1 MKLSHL
7 LGRLKEVQTE
17 GSSYLAKC
25 PSHNDGR
32 PSLLITVTDD
42 SKLLLHCR
50 AGCKK
55 TAVLNSLDLK
65 MSDLFDVD
73 VDLDDAVLAS
83 TGPPAPPLAAHISQI
98 SDYLSLANQEFRDSE
113 AASYAFERFGL
124 DPEFAYATGLGFD
137 PGSLPLE
144 WLTPAYRGVPRLV
157 VPFYGTDGLPRGFQS
172 RALQEDPVRWC
183 GPMNPPGHA
192 WTKMGV
198 FDYFSENDSNLLIT
212 EGPGDALTAIAHQT
226 GALLVRG
233 AALSRNESLLRSILA
248 VTHDRRILLA
258 GDNDESG
265 LDFNLTLGSKLAE
278 AGRQVHTLSIE
289 QGGDLTDWRAEAGE
303 SFPQEFQRGLR
314 RATRIDTGRPGTPPP
329 PEDPAELFDF
339 DDPLIRSKQ
348 TDEGNGLRLAS
359 RIGDNWTWL
368 PSHGWHEYRS
378 GAWSP
383 SDNSINLVVQG
394 MLQETQDIAAAMAE
408 VAQHLGPEEGPLL
421 EQRASTLF
429 RWAHSSENSPRFDRV
444 EVRARKYLEHN
455 QDEFDQHDHLLVV
468 KNGVVNLRTGEL
480 GPHDRELY
488 MTQSIPFDYIPDA
501 PAPRWTRFLS
511 EIMVERLE
519 LVDYLQVLLG
529 YSITGSTDEAVLG
542 VFHGSGA
549 NGKSVLLN
557 AIRHVMKPIV
567 GIAAYST
574 FEKKYGGGS
583 TADLAAI
590 AEKRMV
596 LAQEGERNAPMS
608 EALLKRATGS
618 DPMTVRHLYR
628 DHFTFEPKWTL
639 ILSTNY
645 RPRLSGNDVGLWRRI
660 KLVPFDACFLGED
673 QDRSLPG
680 KLRQEA
686 EGILSWLIEGAI
698 KFYQDGLVDPP
709 IIQSGLQ
716 DYRETSDELAGFT
729 DLVIIEEPG
738 AEVSGRELYEAFRD
752 WCLEEGINAWSRRAF
767 FSAITERYPD
777 VRKYKKTAGVH
788 FDGLRLAKG

>member
-1 MKLSHL
+1 MKLSKL
-7 LGRLKEVQTE
+7 IDKLDQVTTE
-17 GSSYLAKC
+17 GSSYLARC
-25 PSHNDGR
+25 PGHEDGR

-42 SKLLLHCR
+42 NKLLLHCR
-50 AGCKK
+50 AGCQKQK
-55 TAVLNSLDLK
+55 VLDALGLK
-65 MSDLFDVD
+65 MRDLFDVD
-73 VDLDDAVLAS
+73 VDLDEAVLAS
-83 TGPPAPPLAAHISQI
+83 SGPPAPPTAEHITQI
-98 SDYLSLANQEFRDSE
+98 ADYLQIANDGFRGS
-113 AASYAFERFGL
+113 AASSYAFRRFGL
-124 DPEFAYATGLGFD
+124 DPEFAYTIGLGFD
-137 PGSLPLE
+137 PGNLPLE
-144 WLTPAYRGVPRLV
+144 WLTPAHRGVPRLV
-157 VPFYGTDGLPRGFQS
+157 VPFYGPDGLPRGFQS
-172 RALQEDPVRWC
+172 RALEDHPVRWC
-183 GPMNPPGHA
+183 GPMNPPGHT
-192 WTKMGV
+192 WTKLGV

-212 EGPGDALTAIAHQT
+212 EGPADALTAIGHST
-226 GALLVRG
+226 GAVLVRG
-233 AALSRNESLLRSILA
+233 AALSRNEDLLQAILA

-265 LDFNLTLGSKLAE
+265 LDFNLTLGSRLAE

-289 QGGDLTDWRAEAGE
+289 RGGDLTEWREEAGE

-314 RATRIDTGRPGTPPP
+314 RATRIDTGTPPPPP
-329 PEDPAELFDF
+329 PEDPQNVFDF
-339 DDPLIRSKQ
+339 QDPLIRAKL

-359 RIGDNWTWL
+359 RINSNWIWL
-368 PSHGWHEYRS
+368 PSHGWHQYRN
-378 GAWSP
+378 GAWVT
-383 SDNSINLVVQG
+383 SDNQIGLVVSD
-394 MLQETQDIAAAMAE
+394 MLQDTQDIAAAMIE
-408 VAQHLGPEEGPLL
+408 FAQGIDDEEGAFL
-421 EQRASTLF
+421 EETGGRLF
-429 RWAHSSENSPRFDRV
+429 RWAHSSENSPRFDRIDQ
-444 EVRARKYLEHN
+444 RARKYLQ
-455 QDEFDQHDHLLVV
+455 QDQGNFDNHDHLLVV

-480 GPHDRELY
+480 SPHDPDLF
-488 MTQSIPFDYIPDA
+488 MTHSIPFDYVPDA

-519 LVDYLQVLLG
+519 LVEYLQVLLG
-529 YSITGSTDEAVLG
+529 YSITGETDEAVLG

-557 AIRHVMKPIV
+557 AIRHVVEPIV

-628 DHFTFEPKWTL
+628 DHFTFIPKWTL

-680 KLRQEA
+680 KLRDEA
-686 EGILSWLIEGAI
+686 EGILAWLIEGAI
-698 KFYQDGLVDPP
+698 KYYQEGLIDPP
-709 IIQSGLQ
+709 VIQQGLR

-729 DLVIIEEPG
+729 DLVIIEDDE
-738 AEVSGRELYEAFRD
+738 ADISGSALYEAFRD
-752 WCLEEGINAWSRRAF
+752 WCFEEGINAWSRRAF
-767 FSAITERYPD
+767 FAAITERYPN
-777 VRKYKKTAGVH
+777 VRKHKKKTGVH
-788 FDGLRLAKG
+788 FDGLRLAEG

>member
-1 MKLSHL
+1 MKLSSL
-7 LGRLKEVQTE
+7 ISRLDEVQTE
-17 GSSYLAKC
+17 GSSYIARC
-25 PSHNDGR
+25 PSHADGR

-50 AGCKK
+50 AGCQK
-55 TAVLNSLDLK
+55 TAVLQALNLK

-83 TGPPAPPLAAHISQI
+83 TGPPSPPLAAHIHQI
-98 SDYLSLANQEFRDSE
+98 AEYLSIANEEFRDSE
-113 AASYAFERFGL
+113 AARYASQRFGL
-124 DPEFAYATGLGFD
+124 DSEFAYTIGLGFD
-137 PGSLPLE
+137 PGNLPLE

-172 RALQEDPVRWC
+172 RALEEDPVRWC

-233 AALSRNESLLRSILA
+233 AALSRNESLLQAILS

-265 LDFNLTLGSKLAE
+265 LDFNLTLGSKLAD

-289 QGGDLTDWRAEAGE
+289 QGGDLTDWRAEAGD
-303 SFPQEFQRGLR
+303 SFAQDFQKGLR
-314 RATRIDTGRPGTPPP
+314 KATRIDAGRPGPPPP
-329 PEDPAELFDF
+329 PEETLEMFDF
-339 DDPLIRSKQ
+339 DDPLVAAKM
-348 TDEGNGLRLAS
+348 TDEGNGIRLSS
-359 RIGDNWTWL
+359 RIGENWVFL
-368 PSHGWHEYRS
+368 PSHGWHRYAD
-378 GAWSP
+378 GAWST
-383 SDNSINLVVQG
+383 SDSRINLYVQG
-394 MLQETQDIAAAMAE
+394 MLQETQDIAAAMAQAAE
-408 VAQHLGPEEGPLL
+408 QLPEPEGPHL
-421 EQRASTLF
+421 EQRANQLF
-429 RWAHSSENSPRFDRV
+429 RWAHGSENSPRFDRI

-455 QDEFDQHDHLLVV
+455 QEEFDQHDHLLVV

-480 GPHDRELY
+480 GPHNRELY

-519 LVDYLQVLLG
+519 LVEYLQVLLG

-557 AIRHVMKPIV
+557 AVRHVVKPIV

-596 LAQEGERNAPMS
+596 LAQEGERT
-608 EALLKRATGS
+608 ERS
-618 DPMTVRHLYR
+618 DERSSPQASHRLRPDDCSTLVSRPLHLRTEMDAYPL
-628 DHFTFEPKWTL
+628 DE
-639 ILSTNY
+639 LSTQ
-645 RPRLSGNDVGLWRRI
+645 
-660 KLVPFDACFLGED
+660 A
-673 QDRSLPG
+673 
-680 KLRQEA
+680 
-686 EGILSWLIEGAI
+686 
-698 KFYQDGLVDPP
+698 
-709 IIQSGLQ
+709 
-716 DYRETSDELAGFT
+716 
-729 DLVIIEEPG
+729 
-738 AEVSGRELYEAFRD
+738 
-752 WCLEEGINAWSRRAF
+752 
-767 FSAITERYPD
+767 
-777 VRKYKKTAGVH
+777 VRK
-788 FDGLRLAKG
+788 